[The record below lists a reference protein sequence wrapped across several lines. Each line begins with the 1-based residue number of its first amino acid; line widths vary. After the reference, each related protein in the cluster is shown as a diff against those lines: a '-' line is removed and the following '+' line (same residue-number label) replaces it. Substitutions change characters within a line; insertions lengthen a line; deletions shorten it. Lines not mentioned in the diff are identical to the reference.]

1 MARVGASG
9 RIAHA
14 FIDNKLT
21 PLITLAALL
30 LGLMAVVAT
39 PREEEPQIVVPMI
52 DVMVGWPGA
61 ESAYVERLV
70 AVPLERDRGTDPGVE
85 YVYATSQPSG
95 AMLIVRFL
103 V

>member
-9 RIAHA
+9 RIAQA

-61 ESAYVERLV
+61 AAADVERLV
-70 AVPLERDRGTDPGVE
+70 TVPLER
-85 YVYATSQPSG
+85 
-95 AMLIVRFL
+95 
-103 V
+103 